1 MQLPVAT
8 TMVCCVNF
16 RSQATN
22 NDDDDYDNDDEQEQ
36 ELFKVT
42 DPEEIN
48 WR

>member
-1 MQLPVAT
+1 
-8 TMVCCVNF
+8 MVCCVNF